1 MPNQPTRRKAL
12 VRITAGAGASAAL
25 ASWSPTALAQQ
36 PYQPKALS
44 EGQFAILSILVGM
57 IIPATDTPGAVAVG
71 VDRMIDEALSENDRV
86 RVEFL
91 RGLSQ
96 LEQSGFAELDD
107 GDRVGLLEEYSHAID
122 ARGDFFRALKGLT
135 VDHYYSSEVGIHE
148 ELGYEGNTALAEF
161 PGCTHEEHR

>member
-1 MPNQPTRRKAL
+1 MPDQPTRRKAL
-12 VRITAGAGASAAL
+12 VHITAGAGASAVL
-25 ASWSPTALAQQ
+25 GSWSPEALAQQ

-44 EGQFAILSILVGM
+44 VGQFKILTALVDM

-71 VDRMIDEALSENDRV
+71 VDRMIDEALIENNNA

-91 RGLSQ
+91 SGLSQ
-96 LEQSGFAELDD
+96 MEQSGFAEL
-107 GDRVGLLEEYSHAID
+107 GGPDRTELLEEYSQAID
-122 ARGDFFRALKGLT
+122 ARGDFFRILKGLT